1 MKTARERLLAFANST
16 AQKNINLEILQAT
29 LIPMPPK
36 GEIKRI
42 LSRIR
47 EINTLCDQLVDTRKK
62 TQEIAELLAGAST
75 SSITGIAI
83 EKEEEE
89 IMEAP
94 QIEDE
99 AIA

>member
-1 MKTARERLLAFANST
+1 
-16 AQKNINLEILQAT
+16 
-29 LIPMPPK
+29 
-36 GEIKRI
+36 
-42 LSRIR
+42 
-47 EINTLCDQLVDTRKK
+47 VDTRKK
-62 TQEIAELLAGAST
+62 TQEIAELLAGASI